1 MLAHAIWFY
10 KRKSRHLTTLVFW
23 CISGCVRQDEQTGNR
38 MSKMWE
44 GATSQ
49 VQLISTGGNAN
60 KGGNATA
67 TRPVRQKT
75 VDRAVLGH
83 RGKVSNTI
91 ISQPRRH
98 SGSQPILTL

>member
-1 MLAHAIWFY
+1 M
-10 KRKSRHLTTLVFW
+10 
-23 CISGCVRQDEQTGNR
+23 
-38 MSKMWE
+38 
-44 GATSQ
+44 
-49 VQLISTGGNAN
+49 LISTGGNAN

-91 ISQPRRH
+91 ISQARRH
-98 SGSQPILTL
+98 AGSQPILTLRGHAYEKVAINARFTIHHLQEVQGL